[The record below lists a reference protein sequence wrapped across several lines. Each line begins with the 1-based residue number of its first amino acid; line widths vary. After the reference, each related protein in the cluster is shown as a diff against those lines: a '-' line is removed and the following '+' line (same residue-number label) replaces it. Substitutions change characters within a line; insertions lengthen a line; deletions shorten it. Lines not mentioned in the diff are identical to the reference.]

1 MEREDKRGIFFGIIG
16 VLTLIVAIIGASLAY
31 FSINAKSDDDAVI
44 VQAATVQI
52 VYDDG
57 DQVAITNIIP
67 TSKAVA
73 LETVRR
79 AGETYNDATLGE
91 TTYQRCIDDNGRVV
105 CGVYDFTLTNS
116 GEKSLDITA
125 RIVPTVEETNDEGTE
140 VTEGEETTTTTT
152 RQFKNLK
159 YALYDITNV
168 TSINDNGTEI
178 VSEGSITYDGAFQIL
193 ANPQTLP
200 GNSVTKKFR
209 LFIWL
214 NETNLPQDDEQG
226 AVFKG
231 TVYIDVPGTSNI
243 TGDASDT
250 LGTQNNGQ

>member
-1 MEREDKRGIFFGIIG
+1 MEREDKRGIFFGVIG

-31 FSINAKSDDDAVI
+31 FSINARSDDDAVI

-57 DQVAITNIIP
+57 DEVAITNIIP

-79 AGETYNDATLGE
+79 AGQSYTDEVLGPSTYE
-91 TTYQRCIDDNGRVV
+91 RCVDDNGRVV

-116 GEKSLDITA
+116 GEKPIDVTA
-125 RIVPTVEETNDEGTE
+125 RIVPTVETVVEGTD
-140 VTEGEETTTTTT
+140 TTGGEETTTT

-159 YALYDITNV
+159 YMVYDITNA
-168 TSINDNGTEI
+168 SGINDNGTEI
-178 VSEGSITYDGAFQIL
+178 SEGEFSYTGEFKIVDDSKKI
-193 ANPQTLP
+193 TLP
-200 GNSVTKKFR
+200 GNSVTKKYR
-209 LFIWL
+209 LFVWL
-214 NETNLPQDDEQG
+214 NETRGPQNDEQG

-231 TVYIDVPGTSNI
+231 TVFIDVPGTSGEI
-243 TGDASDT
+243 TGNANST
-250 LGTQNNGQ
+250 LGQQNNG

>member
-1 MEREDKRGIFFGIIG
+1 MERDDKRGIFFGVIG

-31 FSINAKSDDDAVI
+31 FSINARSEDDAVI

-52 VYDDG
+52 VYEDG
-57 DQVAITNIIP
+57 DQVAINNIIP
-67 TSKAVA
+67 TSKEVA

-79 AGETYNDATLGE
+79 AGEEDSTYE
-91 TTYQRCIDDNGRVV
+91 MCIDDNNRTV

-116 GEKSLDITA
+116 GDRSIDVTA
-125 RIVPTVEETNDEGTE
+125 RIVPTVVETP
-140 VTEGEETTTTTT
+140 EGEENTT

-159 YALYDITNV
+159 YVVYNITNA
-168 TSINDNGTEI
+168 TSVYDNGTQ
-178 VSEGSITYDGAFQIL
+178 VNEGTFSYDGEFKIVTDDKKL
-193 ANPQTLP
+193 TLP
-200 GNSVTKKFR
+200 GNSVTQKYR
-209 LFIWL
+209 LFVWL
-214 NETNLPQDDEQG
+214 NETKGPQDDEQG

-250 LGTQNNGQ
+250 LGTQNNG